1 MSSWQ
6 GYLEGMVRKDEYY
19 AMKTQKTLIL
29 RPKNTRMDFINND
42 FLPIFAALI
51 QEGH

>member
-1 MSSWQ
+1 MSSWP
-6 GYLEGMVRKDEYY
+6 GYLEGMVRQDEYDPME
-19 AMKTQKTLIL
+19 AQKTLIL
-29 RPKNTRMDFINND
+29 RLKNTRMDFINND